1 MIRKQPNINL
11 GAAIVFLCF
20 CLLFFIL
27 IIRFIFIQA
36 TGEVSGE
43 VLAAKAEKKYTSEKV
58 LEASRGSIL
67 DRNGE
72 VIAEDASSYKLVAI
86 TDSSLS
92 ENDPDNPVHVKNP
105 EKTAKELAKYIDLQE
120 SEIYRILTKEG
131 AKQVEFGSA
140 GKNLSYETKKKIE
153 NLKLPGIAIVEGK
166 KRNYPNGTF
175 ASHVIGFVE
184 EKEDEQTGKYT
195 GTGKLGVEQSLNKLL
210 SGTDGYM
217 KYKSDYWGYILP
229 RSKEN
234 VVPAKNGNTVYLT
247 LDKKI
252 QSFLDD
258 TMTKVD
264 KEYNPEKMIAIVAN
278 PKTGEILAMS
288 QRPTFNSATKEGI
301 NQSWHNEAIET
312 SYEPG
317 STMKIFTL
325 AAAVEEGVFN
335 PDEKYKSGKYRA
347 IPNAPNTEIHDHNRV
362 GWGTITYL
370 EGLQRSSNVAFAKIA
385 KEKLGFDRLREYLT
399 KFGFDQ
405 PTGIDLPHEANSSIA
420 FTWPVEKVTTAYGQG
435 TALTPIQQIQAAT
448 AIANNGKMVKP
459 HVIDKIVD
467 ANSGDVIKKTA
478 TELTGNPISAATA
491 KQVRDYLET
500 VITSKNGTG
509 QKYKIEGYDVAGK
522 TGTASISY
530 SGGYLKGESNYVF
543 SFMGMAPKDDPELI
557 MYVAVKQPQLGNG
570 KVGSDPVSTIFTSV
584 MKSSLQYMDITPS
597 AKPSVQP
604 IEVPDVKGLMI
615 NDAEKKM
622 KNQGLQPII
631 IGKGSTITTQ
641 LPKAADSFLAG
652 EKVLLQ
658 TDGEATMPNMI
669 GWSLRDVLKV
679 SEVTGIKVKSS
690 GSGYVSSQSIKAGS
704 TVKGNETLN
713 IKLKKSE

>member
-11 GAAIVFLCF
+11 GAAILFLFF

-27 IIRFIFIQA
+27 IIRFISIQA

-43 VLAAKAEKKYTSEKV
+43 VLAAKAEKKYTSEKR

-67 DRNGE
+67 DHNGE
-72 VIAEDASSYKLVAI
+72 VIAEDTFSYKLVGI

-92 ENDPDNPVHVKNP
+92 EHDPNHPVHVKNP
-105 EKTAKELAKYIDLQE
+105 EKTAKELAKYIDLTE

-153 NLKLPGIAIVEGK
+153 DLKLPGIAIVEGK

-184 EKEDEQTGKYT
+184 EKEDEQTGEYT
-195 GTGKLGVEQSLNKLL
+195 ETGKLGIEQTLNKLL
-210 SGTDGYM
+210 TGTDGYM
-217 KYKSDYWGYILP
+217 TYKRDIWGYILP
-229 RSKEN
+229 NSKEN
-234 VVPAKNGNTVYLT
+234 VKAAKNGNNVYLT

-252 QSFLDD
+252 QSFLED
-258 TMTKVD
+258 TMTKVN
-264 KEYNPEKMIAIVAN
+264 KEYTPAKMIAIVAN

-288 QRPTFNSATKEGI
+288 QRPTFNSATREGI

-335 PDEKYKSGKYRA
+335 PEDEYKSGSYKVTA
-347 IPNAPNTEIHDHNRV
+347 NSMPIHDHNRV
-362 GWGTITYL
+362 GWGTISYL

-385 KEKLGFDRLREYLT
+385 KEKLGFDTFREYLT
-399 KFGFDQ
+399 KFGLDK

-448 AIANNGKMVKP
+448 AVANNGKMMKP
-459 HVIDKIVD
+459 YVIEKIL
-467 ANSGDVIKKTA
+467 NGTTGDLIKKTVPEVA
-478 TELTGNPISAATA
+478 GTPISAATA
-491 KQVRDYLET
+491 KQVRSYLET

-509 QKYKIEGYDVAGK
+509 QKYKIDGYDVAGK
-522 TGTASISY
+522 TGTASIPT
-530 SGGYLKGESNYVF
+530 SGGYLTGENNYVF
-543 SFMGMAPKDDPELI
+543 SFMGMAPADDPELL
-557 MYVAVKQPQLGNG
+557 MYVAVQQPQLMQG
-570 KVGSDPVSTIFTSV
+570 KVGSDPVSEIFTSV
-584 MKSSLQYMDITPS
+584 MKSSLQYMEIKPS
-597 AKPSVQP
+597 AKPSVKQSLK
-604 IEVPDVKGLMI
+604 VPDVTGLSI
-615 NDAEKKM
+615 NQAEKEL
-622 KNQGLQPII
+622 KNNGLEAVI
-631 IGKGSTITTQ
+631 IGKEDTVTSQ
-641 LPKAADSFLAG
+641 LPKAAESYLEG
-652 EKVLLQ
+652 GRVLVK
-658 TDGEATMPNMI
+658 TDGKATVPNI
-669 GWSLRDVLKV
+669 KGWSLRDVLKLT
-679 SEVTGIKVKSS
+679 ELTGVKVKTS
-690 GSGYVSSQSIKAGS
+690 GSGYVYSQSIKAGS
-704 TVKGNETLN
+704 TVKENETLT
-713 IKLKKSE
+713 IKLKKAD